1 MSKTK
6 HQEVSPHS
14 PMLWDKQNT
23 QVKRMQRIQAPGL
36 EDPTPLTVFA
46 TAFLKTDSFSLTACH
61 LWPASAASSRYY
73 PTAFLTIFIAN
84 SNLSWNIQSSFSG
97 IWPIKPY
104 RCINFSRIVSIT
116 LGIWRSA
123 TSFTNYPNNGSPKS
137 AFRFVHRT
145 VSSSY
150 QERNHTLIPI
160 VTGLISRQKFKPLCG
175 SLVPLDSS
183 FLWVDP
189 LVFT

>member
-1 MSKTK
+1 MSKTE

-23 QVKRMQRIQAPGL
+23 QVERMQHIRAPGL
-36 EDPTPLTVFA
+36 EDSTPLTVFV

-61 LWPASAASSRYY
+61 LWLASTASWRYY
-73 PTAFLTIFIAN
+73 PAAFLMIFIAN
-84 SNLSWNIQSSFSG
+84 SNLSWNEQSLFSG

-104 RCINFSRIVSIT
+104 RCINLSRIIRIISIT
-116 LGIWRSA
+116 LGIWRSV

-160 VTGLISRQKFKPLCG
+160 ITGLISRWKFQPLYG

-183 FLWVDP
+183 FP
-189 LVFT
+189 